1 MPSLAAQ
8 AAGIRSLFLKPSS
21 RLATSGKAVGC
32 KVRLRLVFHTVRFL
46 LSGSVLRCDSVLL
59 AQYCIFSAH
68 TPCAG
73 GQGRETASSISP
85 LALRHCGC
93 RLAERNRSVFH
104 SAPCNVGPGCSV
116 QTLPYVTD
124 CAKPARPAAATPC
137 LLAPVADCMPR
148 LTPRHTDSPGRQACI
163 VAYMVVLHIMQ
174 CHLVHWPH
182 IERIYSYCV
191 HSVKTFDGMADFQ

>member
-8 AAGIRSLFLKPSS
+8 AAGSRSLSLKPSS
-21 RLATSGKAVGC
+21 KLSTSGKAVGC
-32 KVRLRLVFHTVRFL
+32 KVRLRLVLSYCPLSPLRKCAPLRF
-46 LSGSVLRCDSVLL
+46 R
-59 AQYCIFSAH
+59 AAEQYCIFSAH
-68 TPCAG
+68 TSSEG

-85 LALRHCGC
+85 LALRHCGR

-124 CAKPARPAAATPC
+124 CAKPARPAAASPC

-148 LTPRHTDSPGRQACI
+148 LAPRHTDSPGRR
-163 VAYMVVLHIMQ
+163 AYEGTYAVTLLFIRSH
-174 CHLVHWPH
+174 H
-182 IERIYSYCV
+182 
-191 HSVKTFDGMADFQ
+191 TF